1 MTIDKQLL
9 KNALSGKKD
18 VALKKITDLVAY
30 KIYERQEN
38 LGEKANYL
46 AAIDAIVQYISEN
59 FPDVHS
65 FREKLS
71 KINKGML
78 SVYKFADIIYEHY
91 RENHFLEFEVVKNL
105 ISTAKDADLKK
116 ITDFVAFKIYQSPE
130 DKGPELNFLSAETFV
145 AHYVSENFKNI
156 PAFKEYLATLGKGD
170 AALETFAQIVYY
182 YYYRNENEQSCTN
195 E

>member
-30 KIYERQEN
+30 KIYESQEN

-78 SVYKFADIIYEHY
+78 SVYKFADIIYEYY

-116 ITDFVAFKIYQSPE
+116 LLILWHLKSIRVLKIR
-130 DKGPELNFLSAETFV
+130 GR
-145 AHYVSENFKNI
+145 H
-156 PAFKEYLATLGKGD
+156 
-170 AALETFAQIVYY
+170 
-182 YYYRNENEQSCTN
+182 
-195 E
+195 

>member
-1 MTIDKQLL
+1 MTIDTQLL

-30 KIYERQEN
+30 KIYESQEN

-59 FPDVHS
+59 FSDVHS

-105 ISTAKDADLKK
+105 ISTAKDADLKI
-116 ITDFVAFKIYQSPE
+116 ITDIVAFKIYQSPE

-182 YYYRNENEQSCTN
+182 YYYRKENELSCTN

>member
-30 KIYERQEN
+30 KIYESQEN

-65 FREKLS
+65 FRKKLS
-71 KINKGML
+71 HLSKGML
-78 SVYKFADIIYEHY
+78 SVHRFADIIYEYY
-91 RENHFLEFEVVKNL
+91 RENHFLDFEVVKNL
-105 ISTAKDADLKK
+105 ISTAKDTDLKK
-116 ITDFVAFKIYQSPE
+116 ITDIVAFKIYQSPE

-145 AHYVSENFKNI
+145 AHYVSEKFKNI

>member
-30 KIYERQEN
+30 KIYESQEN

-46 AAIDAIVQYISEN
+46 AAIDAIVQYLSEN
-59 FPDVHS
+59 LPDIHS
-65 FREKLS
+65 FRGKLS
-71 KINKGML
+71 QLNKGTL
-78 SVYKFADIIYEHY
+78 SVHRFADIIYEYY
-91 RENHFLEFEVVKNL
+91 RENHFLDFEVVKNL

-116 ITDFVAFKIYQSPE
+116 ITDIVAFKIYQSPE

-182 YYYRNENEQSCTN
+182 YYYRNENEQSCAN

>member
-18 VALKKITDLVAY
+18 VSLKKITDLVAY

-65 FREKLS
+65 FQEKLS
-71 KINKGML
+71 HLNKGML
-78 SVYKFADIIYEHY
+78 SVHRFADIIYEYY

-116 ITDFVAFKIYQSPE
+116 ITDIVAFKIYQSPE
-130 DKGPELNFLSAETFV
+130 DKGSELNFLSAETFV

-182 YYYRNENEQSCTN
+182 YYYRNENGQPGTN